1 VKSIEGKMASYP
13 RDTAAAQGLATCHT
27 CLKLAPVSLHE
38 CPRCGAALHL
48 RKPESLQRTVAL
60 LITSFL
66 FYIPANML
74 PITRTISFGKP
85 EDGTVLDGVLFM
97 WHHGAYP
104 VAIVIFVASIFV
116 PMAKMLA
123 ISWLCWTASQGKQAG
138 RRGRATIYRITEF
151 VGRWSMVDVFVVAI
165 LVALIHLGSL
175 LTILPGAA
183 ALTFAMMVIL
193 TMIAAHAF
201 DPRLI
206 WDEIEETDG

>member
-1 VKSIEGKMASYP
+1 MTTYHA
-13 RDTAAAQGLATCHT
+13 DTAAARGLATCHT
-27 CLKLAPVSLHE
+27 CLKVAPASLHK

-48 RKPESLQRTVAL
+48 RKTNSLQRTVAF
-60 LITSFL
+60 LITAFL

-74 PITRTISFGKP
+74 PVTRTVSFGRP
-85 EDGTVLDGVLFM
+85 EDGTVLDGVIFM

-104 VAIVIFVASIFV
+104 VAIIIFVASIFV
-116 PMAKMLA
+116 PVAKMLA
-123 ISWLCWTASQGKQAG
+123 LTWLCWTASKGQKLG
-138 RRGRATIYRITEF
+138 RRGRATVYRVTEF
-151 VGRWSMVDVFVVAI
+151 IGRWSMVDVFVVSI

-193 TMIAAHAF
+193 TMIAAHSF